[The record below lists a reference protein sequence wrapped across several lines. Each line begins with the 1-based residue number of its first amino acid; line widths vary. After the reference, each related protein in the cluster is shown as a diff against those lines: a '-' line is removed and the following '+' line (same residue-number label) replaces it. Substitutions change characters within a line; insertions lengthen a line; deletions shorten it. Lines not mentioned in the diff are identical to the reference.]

1 MAKVNKGGYIS
12 YKIKIGGK
20 EYVSSGPIISIQ
32 TFCEINRIPTAT
44 LILVDG
50 DPSTQTF
57 ELSSDTNLDP
67 GKEIEIELGYKGTNK
82 PLFKG
87 IIVRHSIK
95 SSGALGIYLKIE
107 CKHSALKMT
116 LGRKVRYFEEKDD
129 KAIITELFK
138 DNKLTGV
145 TYKGEFIKNASFLQF
160 DITDWDFMMT
170 RCEANSKLVLFDVDK
185 VIVDDAKISGEP
197 VQTYFFGKD
206 IIEFESEVDTEHQ
219 LQKVESYSWDSNT
232 QKVISS
238 VAKPSDFKQLE
249 NKGVKQADLKAL
261 VSPTSYELFHGG
273 EMVKA
278 ELDGWGKAKFTK
290 SSLSKIKG
298 RLKIVG
304 DNSLKLGDVIEIKG
318 IGDKFSG
325 KVLITALRNDYSE
338 SGWVTDIQFGLTNT
352 WLIEKPNVNSLPA
365 GGLNSAVH
373 GLQIGKVLK
382 IDGDDQH
389 RVQIALPIGGEKA
402 KIWARMAFGDAGNKR
417 GHIFWPEK
425 DDEVIVGFLNDDP
438 RNPIILGSL
447 YSKKNVP
454 AIKPDAKNPEKG
466 FISKSDVRIVI
477 NDEDKSVVIKT
488 PGGNSVTIDDK
499 KKSIEIADQHKN
511 VIKMAKA
518 GITIT
523 SKGDITLDATKKINL
538 KAKADVAIEGMNVKI
553 KAKTKFAAEG
563 AAGADIKSS
572 AIASVKGSMVKIN

>member
-1 MAKVNKGGYIS
+1 MAATDKTGYIS
-12 YKIKIGGK
+12 YKIKIGAQ
-20 EYVSSGPIISIQ
+20 EFVSSGPILSLQ
-32 TFCEINRIPTAT
+32 THCEINRIPTAT
-44 LILVDG
+44 LILKDG
-50 DPSTQTF
+50 DPSIQKF
-57 ELSSDTNLDP
+57 ELSSEADLDP
-67 GKEIEIELGYKGTNK
+67 GKEVEISLGYKGTNK

-87 IIVRHSIK
+87 VIIRHSIK
-95 SSGALGIYLKIE
+95 STSALGTYLKIE
-107 CKHSALKMT
+107 CKHPALKMT

-129 KAIITELFK
+129 KAIITDLFK
-138 DNKLTGV
+138 ENKVTGAS
-145 TYKGEFIKNASFLQF
+145 YKGAFIKNASFLQF

-185 VIVDDAKISGEP
+185 VIVDDAKIAGEA
-197 VQTYFFGKD
+197 VQTYLFGQD

-219 LQKVESYSWDSNT
+219 LQKVESHSWDSNT

-273 EMVKA
+273 EMIKA
-278 ELDGWGKAKFTK
+278 ELDGWGKAKMTK

-298 RLKIVG
+298 RLKIKG

-318 IGDKFSG
+318 IGEKFSG
-325 KVLITALRNDYSE
+325 KVLITALKNNFNE
-338 SGWVTDIQFGLTNT
+338 SGWTTDIQFGLTNT
-352 WLIEKPNVNSLPA
+352 WLIEKPNVNSMPA
-365 GGLNSAVH
+365 GGLTSAVH

-382 IDGDDQH
+382 IDGDEQH

-402 KIWARMAFGDAGNKR
+402 KIWARMAFADAGNKR

-438 RNPIILGSL
+438 RSPIILGSM

-454 AIKPDAKNPEKG
+454 AIKPDPKNPEKG
-466 FISKSDVRIVI
+466 FISKNDVRIII

-511 VIKMAKA
+511 VIKMAQA

-523 SKGDITLDATKKINL
+523 SKGDITLDAAKKINL
-538 KAKADVAIEGMNVKI
+538 KAKMDVAVEGMNIKN
-553 KAKTKFAAEG
+553 KAKAKFAAEG
-563 AAGADIKSS
+563 AAGVDIKTS
-572 AIASVKGSMVKIN
+572 AMAIIKGSMVKIN